1 MKKPVQI
8 LACFIALVL
17 VAPLVVVVP
26 MSFSSAASLEFPPP
40 GWSAA
45 SYARFF
51 ASPDWIGSLWH
62 SVFIAS
68 CATLIA
74 LTLAIPASFALVRHT
89 FLGRGAFNLLLMMPM
104 IVPQIVMALGYYTY
118 FGRLRMSQSFAALI
132 IAHACLALPVATLIM
147 TAAIRSFDRNLER
160 AAMNLGARPLRTFFL
175 VTLPVLRPAVLV
187 AALFS
192 FIQSFDE
199 AVIAVFLSGPDTG
212 TLPRQMFNS
221 FRMEADPVISAA
233 SSFLLALVCAA
244 ILAPLAVGLVRRRV
258 SAVSGASS
266 PAHRATAHS

>member
-1 MKKPVQI
+1 MKKPMQF
-8 LACFIALVL
+8 LAGLIGFVL
-17 VAPLVVVVP
+17 IAPLAVVVP
-26 MSFSSAASLEFPPP
+26 MSFSSEASLEFPPP
-40 GWSAA
+40 GWSVA

-51 ASPDWIGSLWH
+51 ASSDWMGSLWH

-74 LTLAIPASFALVRHT
+74 LALAIPASFALVRHT
-89 FLGRGAFNLLLMMPM
+89 FIGRGAFNLLLMMPM
-104 IVPQIVMALGYYTY
+104 IVPQIVMALGYYAY

-132 IAHACLALPVATLIM
+132 VAHACLALPVATLIL
-147 TAAIRSFDRNLER
+147 TAAIKSFDRNLER

-199 AVIAVFLSGPDTG
+199 AVIAVFLAGPDTG

-233 SSFLLALVCAA
+233 SSFLLALVFAA
-244 ILAPLAVGLVRRRV
+244 ILAPLAVRLVRRRA
-258 SAVSGASS
+258 SAAAPV
-266 PAHRATAHS
+266 RA